1 MKLKE
6 LKNLSK
12 AELEEK
18 IPEIK
23 KQLMKDYTQV
33 SSGTIPKNPGLIKA
47 NKKTIAKILT
57 ILKQKESKKSEEGKK

>member
-1 MKLKE
+1 MKFKE

-23 KQLMKDYTQV
+23 KQLMKDNTQV
-33 SSGTIPKNPGLIKA
+33 SSGTMPKNPGLIKA
-47 NKKTIAKILT
+47 NRKMIARILT
-57 ILKQKESKKSEEGKK
+57 ILKQKEEKK

>member
-18 IPEIK
+18 ISEIK
-23 KQLMKDYTQV
+23 KQLMKDNTQV

-47 NKKTIAKILT
+47 NKKTIARILT

>member
-1 MKLKE
+1 MKNKE
-6 LKNLSK
+6 IRNLSK

-18 IPEIK
+18 LSEIRR
-23 KQLMKDYTQV
+23 QLMKDNTQA

-57 ILKQKESKKSEEGKK
+57 ILNQKQKEEKK